1 MKNDDILEGSLV
13 KALLAFFFPILFG
26 TFFQQ
31 LYNTADAFIVGNFVG
46 KEALAAV
53 GGSTGTLI
61 NLLVGF
67 ITGVASGA
75 TVITAQ
81 YYGKREYGAVSKVI
95 QTGMFMAV
103 SLGGLM
109 MVIGIAFGPALL
121 TMMRVP
127 SDIYEL
133 SLIYMRIYFLGM
145 IPSMIYNIGSGIL
158 RATGDSKRP
167 VYFLVVSCIVNI
179 VLDIVFVVL
188 LPWGV
193 AGASIATIAA
203 QFVSCFL
210 TLRVLSKGN
219 NEHQERLFTL
229 DVDHFILRNI
239 VLIGLPTGIQS
250 CLFNISNIFI
260 QATVNGFGTDS
271 VAAFTAFG
279 KIDALFWMF
288 SGAFGTAV
296 LTIVGQNFGAGN
308 LERAKKTMW
317 VGLALDVVITIAIS
331 YATCLLGTPMISL
344 FTQDEA
350 VRTIGKEIIDFLAPT
365 WVSFAI
371 IEVFSSGIRACGN
384 SLMTM
389 LITAICICGV
399 RILYLLFVPY
409 NSLVS
414 ALYCY
419 PLSWILT
426 STVFMVYYLSGR
438 WLKKN

>member
-1 MKNDDILEGSLV
+1 MKNNDILEGSLT
-13 KALLAFFFPILFG
+13 KALLTFFFPILFG

-75 TVITAQ
+75 TVIAAQ
-81 YYGKREYGAVSKVI
+81 YYGKREYGVVSKVI

-103 SLGGLM
+103 SMGILV
-109 MVIGIAFGPALL
+109 MVIGIAFGPMLL
-121 TMMRVP
+121 TMMKVP
-127 SDIYEL
+127 LDVYNP
-133 SLIYMRIYFLGM
+133 SLIYIRIYFLGM

-158 RATGDSKRP
+158 RAIGDSKRP
-167 VYFLVVSCIVNI
+167 LYFLVVSCVVNI
-179 VLDIVFVVL
+179 ALDIIFVVL

-193 AGASIATIAA
+193 AGAAIATIIA
-203 QFVSCFL
+203 QLVSCLL

-219 NEHQERLFTL
+219 NEHQERLLTL
-229 DVDHFILRNI
+229 NINKEILHQI

-250 CLFNISNIFI
+250 CLFNVSNVFI

-317 VGLALDVVITIAIS
+317 VGLVLDVIITVCIS
-331 YATCLLGTPMISL
+331 YITCLLGTPMISL

-350 VRTIGKEIIDFLAPT
+350 VRMIGKEIIDFIAPT

-371 IEVFSSGIRACGN
+371 IEVFSSGIRACGA
-384 SLMTM
+384 SLTTM
-389 LITAICICGV
+389 VITAFCICGV
-399 RILYLLFVPY
+399 RIVYLLIAPY
-409 NSLVS
+409 NSLIS

-419 PLSWILT
+419 PLSWVIA
-426 STVFMVYYLSGR
+426 SVVFVIYYLSGR
-438 WLKKN
+438 WLKH